1 MLFDGQCSFVF
12 VLFFWSFQ
20 WTFSVPEFGVKTPEN
35 WPNMTPLVIIDFQNY
50 LNLIAIVLFCNIFLE
65 IETSANLKGKNDD
78 FAFAAFGSQIW
89 RVSSISIWKIL
100 EKYKIY
106 QCSET
111 GLVSLFLLL
120 VIQALLSLPP
130 ESLEVHLERLN
141 CLFLQLTAPPEPI
154 GPLSVRAVG

>member
-1 MLFDGQCSFVF
+1 MKSLINEYLKKDQ
-12 VLFFWSFQ
+12 
-20 WTFSVPEFGVKTPEN
+20 
-35 WPNMTPLVIIDFQNY
+35 NMPST
-50 LNLIAIVLFCNIFLE
+50 
-65 IETSANLKGKNDD
+65 T
-78 FAFAAFGSQIW
+78 
-89 RVSSISIWKIL
+89 KIL

-154 GPLSVRAVG
+154 GALSVRAVG